1 MSSLYTQN
9 PTENIPP
16 RKEPVLELLKVFSH
30 DCRND
35 LVSMGAALAL
45 LEKGFYGTLSGKAKK
60 ETRKVSQRVGKM
72 IGMLEDAIA
81 QALAL
86 EGEAC
91 LQTEP
96 VDLIKDI
103 LKPLLQELDHD
114 IPRERIFIISHPPAL
129 INENGSQIQGNRFL
143 LKSVL
148 RNLIRNADAYGA
160 KQGSIEL
167 RITQMDRYLIVDV
180 GNQRHP
186 ITEEHQRDLF
196 TKSGRPGSGAHRVK
210 HGLGIG
216 LSLVKRIVDSH
227 GGRIWYKVD
236 RDASHFLFSLPTTQQ
251 SQ

>member
-1 MSSLYTQN
+1 LTAMSSLYKQN
-9 PTENIPP
+9 LTENIPP

-30 DCRND
+30 DCRSH
-35 LVSMGAALAL
+35 LVSVGAALAL
-45 LEKGFYGTLSGKAKK
+45 LEKGFYGTLSGKARK

-72 IGMLEDAIA
+72 IEMLEDVIA

-86 EGEAC
+86 EGQAG

-96 VDLIKDI
+96 VDLIRDI
-103 LKPLLQELDHD
+103 LKPLLQELDPD
-114 IPRERIFIISHPPAL
+114 IPRERIFVISNPPTL

-186 ITEEHQRDLF
+186 IAEEHQRDLF
-196 TKSGRPGSGAHRVK
+196 TKSGRAGSGAHRVK

-216 LSLVKRIVDSH
+216 LSLIKRIVGSH

-236 RDASHFLFSLPTTQQ
+236 RDTSHFLFSLPT
-251 SQ
+251 SI